1 MSTRADRY
9 TQLQKIPDLFSDFLN
24 DLTPHP
30 ITKDISRARNDQA
43 VKQSIKN
50 LVLTNYGERLFQ
62 PTIGSRVNYS
72 LFEPND
78 IFMQNDLENSITQ
91 VISQNEP
98 RAIVN
103 SVDAI
108 PTNQDD
114 SVSINIVFSLINN
127 PQPQNLE
134 IILRRVR

>member
-30 ITKDISRARNDQA
+30 ITKDVSRARNDQTI
-43 VKQSIKN
+43 KQSIKN